1 MQLSDAHAVVADH
14 PGLARYA
21 ALAAALRQRVVRG
34 EWLPGTALPAE
45 QALAA
50 EHGVALGTLRR
61 ALELLVEQGLIERIH
76 GKGTF
81 VRSGIAGAS
90 MLRFFRFGEGVAGQ
104 MPDSRILARTVL
116 AAPAEAARAL
126 GLAPGEVALRLQRL
140 RLIDGEPC
148 LLEHIWLPL
157 ELFGALAPQ
166 GGDRDGDGGGEAGS
180 AAADSSAHHD
190 WPALLYP
197 FYASRCGV
205 HVQRAVDDI
214 GFGTLT
220 APQARSLGL
229 AAGHPCAVVTRR
241 AMDLAGRCVE
251 WRVTRGDAHAFH
263 YSVTLT

>member
-1 MQLSDAHAVVADH
+1 MKQFDTRLCVVEH

-34 EWLPGTALPAE
+34 EWPPGTALPAE

-90 MLRFFRFGEGVAGQ
+90 MLRFFRFGDGVAGQ
-104 MPDSRILARTVL
+104 LPASRILGRTVL
-116 AAPAEAARAL
+116 ATPVEAARAL
-126 GLAPGEVALRLQRL
+126 GLAPGESALRLQRL

-157 ELFGALAPQ
+157 DLFGALAPQ
-166 GGDRDGDGGGEAGS
+166 DGEA
-180 AAADSSAHHD
+180 AAADGPEAPRD

-214 GFGTLT
+214 GFGVLT
-220 APQARSLGL
+220 APQARSLEL

-241 AMDLAGRCVE
+241 ATDLAGRCVE

>member
-1 MQLSDAHAVVADH
+1 MPSPASPPAVAEH

-21 ALAAALRQRVVRG
+21 ALAAALRHRVVRG

-90 MLRFFRFGEGVAGQ
+90 MLRFFRFGEGAAGQ
-104 MPDSRILARTVL
+104 EPASRILSRQAM
-116 AAPAEAARAL
+116 AAPAEAACAL
-126 GLAPGEVALRLQRL
+126 GLAPGEPVLRLHRL

-157 ELFGALAPQ
+157 DRFAALAE
-166 GGDRDGDGGGEAGS
+166 DDT
-180 AAADSSAHHD
+180 AA
-190 WPALLYP
+190 WPPLLYP

-214 GFGTLT
+214 GFGVLS

-263 YSVTLT
+263 YTVTLT

>member
-1 MQLSDAHAVVADH
+1 MQASDTRTSLAEH

-21 ALAAALRQRVVRG
+21 ALAAARRQRVVRG

-50 EHGVALGTLRR
+50 EHGVALGTMRR

-104 MPDSRILARTVL
+104 APDSRILARGVL
-116 AAPAEAARAL
+116 AAPADAARAL
-126 GLAPGEVALRLQRL
+126 GLAPGEGALRLQRL

-157 ELFGALAPQ
+157 DLFGALAPQ
-166 GGDRDGDGGGEAGS
+166 EESEAP
-180 AAADSSAHHD
+180 AADAQAPSD

-197 FYASRCGV
+197 FYAARCGV
-205 HVQRAVDDI
+205 HVQRAVDEI
-214 GFGTLT
+214 GFGVLT

-263 YSVTLT
+263 YSVTLI